1 MLKNKGGL
9 SHNIGQNP
17 ENFPRLRRG
26 FFIRGCIF
34 HSFYLGNHCFYS
46 FLCYFFAP
54 AAPKLLRV
62 ATETVR
68 ESNEQA
74 NITNWYFR
82 RVEHIDTKRNASC
95 SLSRCA
101 AGAKILSFMVS
112 KTGFQVQKHSFW
124 SFLMRFRS
132 GNTWQSPKIFGLRPG
147 LWLNPPPLLK
157 NVKIQ
162 GGG

>member
-82 RVEHIDTKRNASC
+82 RVEHIWHEEKCKLFFVEMRRRRENFEFYGFKNRISSAKTQFLKLSDAFSQWKHMTKSQN
-95 SLSRCA
+95 
-101 AGAKILSFMVS
+101 
-112 KTGFQVQKHSFW
+112 
-124 SFLMRFRS
+124 FR
-132 GNTWQSPKIFGLRPG
+132 
-147 LWLNPPPLLK
+147 PPAR
-157 NVKIQ
+157 IMT
-162 GGG
+162 